1 MQKYVYIRGSSID
14 QNEDRQVIE
23 MERNGIPKS
32 NVYTD
37 KQSGKDFDRPAY
49 RKMLKK
55 MRSGDILYILSI
67 DRLGRNYMEIQEQW
81 RVLTKEK
88 EIDIIVIDMPLL
100 DTTSRKDL
108 LGTFISDIVL
118 QILSFVAQNERES
131 IRKRQAQGIA
141 AAKARGVRFGR
152 PEIPVPD
159 DFSSIVRRWED
170 GVLCFS
176 DAVKMC
182 SMSEATFYRRLREF
196 RSRYGYLD

>member
-1 MQKYVYIRGSSID
+1 MQKTIETAGASRKTRSPCCSRKLTTNIPLKFDIFVSKLIFEGKENEKLGYIRVSSID

-23 MERNGIPKS
+23 MERNGIPQN
-32 NVYTD
+32 NVYMD

-49 RKMLKK
+49 QKMLKK

-100 DTTSRKDL
+100 DTTLKKDL

-118 QILSFVAQNERES
+118 
-131 IRKRQAQGIA
+131 
-141 AAKARGVRFGR
+141 
-152 PEIPVPD
+152 
-159 DFSSIVRRWED
+159 
-170 GVLCFS
+170 
-176 DAVKMC
+176 
-182 SMSEATFYRRLREF
+182 
-196 RSRYGYLD
+196 